1 MLIVVAVVATPARAA
16 IIVNGSF
23 EDPTVP
29 VGAFINFLGGST
41 AITGWT
47 VVGVDSSVVNGTFTQ
62 NGIVFQ
68 AQSGNQWIDLAGIN
82 SNSTTSG
89 VTQNVATAPGAT
101 YQLSFYVGSST
112 DNNFFFASTVDLSI
126 NGGPRASF
134 TNPVTP
140 TNQLDWRQF
149 TASFTAT
156 SATTNITFFNGSAP
170 SNFQSGLDNVSLSE
184 VSVVPEPASMVILGV
199 GSILSFAGVRR
210 RREHACP
217 AAEPGAAAE
226 G

>member
-1 MLIVVAVVATPARAA
+1 MRFA
-16 IIVNGSF
+16 GSGLR
-23 EDPTVP
+23 DVTVLS
-29 VGAFINFLGGST
+29 N
-41 AITGWT
+41 
-47 VVGVDSSVVNGTFTQ
+47 DSRE
-62 NGIVFQ
+62 
-68 AQSGNQWIDLAGIN
+68 A
-82 SNSTTSG
+82 
-89 VTQNVATAPGAT
+89 
-101 YQLSFYVGSST
+101 
-112 DNNFFFASTVDLSI
+112 
-126 NGGPRASF
+126 
-134 TNPVTP
+134 P